1 MYVCMHACMY
11 ICTYVC
17 MYAYV
22 YMYTCTYV
30 YIYEATHSVV
40 SSIADV
46 LTNSGCITFSS
57 AMLLMH
63 PLRTFTPAYFSPAA
77 CRRRSSET
85 IWRACAASGVSIC
98 TFVPTKQVN

>member
-1 MYVCMHACMY
+1 MYACMYVCLY
-11 ICTYVC
+11 VYVC
-17 MYAYV
+17 IRI
-22 YMYTCTYV
+22 
-30 YIYEATHSVV
+30 YIYIKLHTQKA

-98 TFVPTKQVN
+98 TFVPVKQVS